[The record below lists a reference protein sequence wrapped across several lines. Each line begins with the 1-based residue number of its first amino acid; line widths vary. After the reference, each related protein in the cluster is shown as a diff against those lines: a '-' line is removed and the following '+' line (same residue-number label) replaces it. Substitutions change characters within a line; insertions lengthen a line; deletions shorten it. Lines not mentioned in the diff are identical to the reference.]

1 MHLLRRRRRL
11 LLLGWDS
18 ASPQLAFEQFAD
30 DMPVLSGLRR
40 EGTWGELRSCIP
52 CITVPAWASMLS
64 GRDPGELGVYGFRQ
78 REQGKYLQQRL
89 ADSRAVCQPRVH
101 DLLGAAGRDCLVM
114 GLPQTWPVQ
123 PMRGH
128 LLGGPLTPGRGS
140 ACSWP
145 AIFRQEALQLAPD
158 YRFDVPDF
166 RTWDKARLLQTL
178 IDMAET
184 QHRLL
189 CHCLRTKPWDFA
201 LHVHMGLDRAQHVF
215 WSDHDAR
222 HHAHVPGGRW
232 QHALRDFYRMLDR
245 MAGEVIALVGD
256 DCDLLLVSD
265 HGAQRM
271 DGGICVNDWLWRAGW
286 LRLKRDPPAGQLSS
300 LEQLEVD
307 WSRTRAWAE
316 GGYCGRVWLNLAG
329 REPQGCVTPEQ
340 APLLLDELAAG
351 LRDIRGPEGQSL
363 PTQVYRPGEI
373 YREVR
378 GLAPDLLVY
387 FGDLHWRALGT
398 LGHGRDWSLD
408 NDNGPDGANHAMEG
422 LFVLREAGR
431 RGRGELRRRQLMD
444 VAPTVLK
451 RLGVPRP
458 TGMQGRVL

>member
-1 MHLLRRRRRL
+1 M
-11 LLLGWDS
+11 
-18 ASPQLAFEQFAD
+18 
-30 DMPVLSGLRR
+30 
-40 EGTWGELRSCIP
+40 
-52 CITVPAWASMLS
+52 
-64 GRDPGELGVYGFRQ
+64 
-78 REQGKYLQQRL
+78 
-89 ADSRAVCQPRVH
+89 
-101 DLLGAAGRDCLVM
+101 
-114 GLPQTWPVQ
+114 
-123 PMRGH
+123 
-128 LLGGPLTPGRGS
+128 
-140 ACSWP
+140 
-145 AIFRQEALQLAPD
+145 
-158 YRFDVPDF
+158 
-166 RTWDKARLLQTL
+166 
-178 IDMAET
+178 
-184 QHRLL
+184 
-189 CHCLRTKPWDFA
+189 DFA
-201 LHVHMGLDRAQHVF
+201 LHVHMGLDRVQHVF

-245 MAGEVIALVGD
+245 MAGEVIVLVGD

-271 DGGICVNDWLWRAGW
+271 DGGICVNDWLWHAGW

-351 LRDIRGPEGQSL
+351 LRDIRGPEGLSL
-363 PTQVYRPGEI
+363 PTQVFRPGDI
-373 YREVR
+373 YREVT

-408 NDNGPDGANHAMEG
+408 NDSGVDGANHAMEG
-422 LFVLREAGR
+422 LFVLHEAGR
-431 RGRGELRRRQLMD
+431 RGRGELRGCQLMD

-458 TGMQGRVL
+458 EGMQGRVL